1 LKFLVDECLGLPLAE
16 IAQAAGFPESAHV
29 SRRGMAGWAD
39 WRLMQRIVEEDW
51 TFVTRNS
58 DDFRPRRG
66 SASTAPCYIGVAIH
80 AGPVCINPPAGV
92 RGDIHLLY
100 FRAAIESILSD
111 PEMVNQ
117 VLEVWP
123 GEDGK
128 VTVERYAFPQGV

>member
-1 LKFLVDECLGLPLAE
+1 
-16 IAQAAGFPESAHV
+16 
-29 SRRGMAGWAD
+29 
-39 WRLMQRIVEEDW
+39 MQRIVEEDW

-66 SASTAPCYIGVAIH
+66 SVSAAPCYIGVAIH
-80 AGPVCINPPAGV
+80 AGLVCLNPPAGV
-92 RGDIHLLY
+92 RGDIHVLY
-100 FRAAIESILSD
+100 FKAALESILSD
-111 PEMVNQ
+111 PDMVNQ